1 MKHQKTFFVLKEENT
16 CFDATLTN
24 ARGSGYTV
32 IEFWAAS
39 NGGFFMLSSRR
50 GFGKTIATRTAA
62 GSVKGTP
69 RQTRAVLVRPIPAR

>member
-32 IEFWAAS
+32 IELWAAS
-39 NGGFFMLSSRR
+39 NGGFLCF
-50 GFGKTIATRTAA
+50 
-62 GSVKGTP
+62 SVVADLAKP
-69 RQTRAVLVRPIPAR
+69 